1 MYPRVTSYAAI
12 CGNNPV
18 ASIGQRAFATGAA
31 AAAAGKRHESE
42 LLDEA
47 IEESFPASDPISPFV
62 PSRDM
67 PTDGTDIESVGEGA
81 EPGAVPADKPL
92 KDQGDAIDAIE

>member
-18 ASIGQRAFATGAA
+18 ASIGQRALASAT
-31 AAAAGKRHESE
+31 RHGED

-47 IEESFPASDPISPFV
+47 VEESFPASDPISPFM
-62 PSRDM
+62 PARNM
-67 PTDGTDIESVGEGA
+67 PTDGTEVEPVSSA
-81 EPGAVPADKPL
+81 EPAPQPL
-92 KDQGDAIDAIE
+92 KDQGDAVDSME

>member
-12 CGNNPV
+12 CGRNPV
-18 ASIGQRAFATGAA
+18 ASIGQRTIAEQA
-31 AAAAGKRHESE
+31 HESD

-62 PSRDM
+62 PARGM
-67 PTDGTDIESVGEGA
+67 PTDGTEVEDVDAEASDERA
-81 EPGAVPADKPL
+81 EPAEAPL
-92 KDQGDAIDAIE
+92 KVGGDAIDSME